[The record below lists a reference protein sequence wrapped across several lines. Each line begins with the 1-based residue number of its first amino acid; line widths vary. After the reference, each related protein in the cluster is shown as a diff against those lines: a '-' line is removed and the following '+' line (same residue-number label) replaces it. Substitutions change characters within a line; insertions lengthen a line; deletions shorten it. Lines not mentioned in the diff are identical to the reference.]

1 MNPILASRGV
11 SRDKSCLRDERGAV
25 LVIMAFAL
33 VVFLGIAALAID
45 LGLLFVARSE
55 AQRAADAAAHA
66 GAGYFLVAPNDGAGA
81 REAAVSM
88 AAANTVRGTAVTLD
102 PAIDIDVDMSGNRRL
117 VRVRV
122 LRTEGSG
129 GGIPTLFARILGVPE
144 VGVSASA
151 AAEVFTVGES
161 QCIMPIAI
169 PDRFCTDWDGV
180 ACSSLSGFG
189 DGPGD
194 VQRYIP
200 WIQNPGAPPAEW
212 VFNANATGFSAA
224 DRGLAFTLVPGVGG
238 GPPGGPPGQGGGPPG
253 QGGGPPGQGGGP
265 PGQGGGPPGQGG
277 GSAGGGGGFGITS
290 WWNVT
295 VRRDQGNVGNQSVQA
310 IFNCDVGAG
319 LGDEMTVAPGARE
332 SLRIFFDSIVGE
344 DQTAVWNP
352 AADGGRGCVTT
363 DGSDVCRSSPRIRPI
378 VLYDPTLGPTGPAN
392 SSPPFQ
398 VANLLGVF
406 VEELAGSEV
415 TARIVEF
422 SQVTD
427 AATPGLVPGTFGRM
441 IRIVE

>member
-1 MNPILASRGV
+1 MPSNPKPTAPPPPAS
-11 SRDKSCLRDERGAV
+11 KLRSERGAV
-25 LVIMAFAL
+25 LVLMAFAL
-33 VVFLGIAALAID
+33 VAFLGIAALAID

-66 GAGYFLVAPNDGAGA
+66 GAGYFLGAPNDGVGA
-81 REAAVSM
+81 RAAAVSM
-88 AAANTVRGTAVTLD
+88 AAANTVRGQPVTLD
-102 PAIDIDVDMSGNRRL
+102 PALDVDVDMSGSRRL

-129 GGIPTLFARILGVPE
+129 GGVPTLFARILGVPE

-161 QCIMPIAI
+161 QCIIPIAI

-200 WIQNPGAPPAEW
+200 WIQNPAAPPAEW

-253 QGGGPPGQGGGP
+253 QGGGPPGQGGG
-265 PGQGGGPPGQGG
+265 
-277 GSAGGGGGFGITS
+277 SAGGGGGFAITS
-290 WWNVT
+290 WWNFT
-295 VRRDQGNVGNQSVQA
+295 VRRDQGNVGNPSVGTL
-310 IFNCDVGAG
+310 FNCGVGVG
-319 LGDEMTVAPGARE
+319 LGDDMTVVPGARIQ
-332 SLRIFFDSIVGE
+332 LRSYFDSIVAE
-344 DQTAVWNP
+344 DPLAVWNP
-352 AADGGRGCVTT
+352 TADGGRGCVTT
-363 DGSDVCRSSPRIRPI
+363 GGSDICRSSPRIRPI
-378 VLYDPTLGPTGPAN
+378 VLYDPTDGPTGPAN